1 MLLRIC
7 DLMAKDTF
15 EKARNKNND
24 FDWSAIPKD
33 KIDQFN
39 QIDFESMSYL
49 YPPNYSI
56 GIWSKEFKLN
66 LIDLINFQSFTPHKV
81 ILYSVDQDKF
91 TLIDELLES
100 ISPKLLDAF
109 KILVELDDELYDAE
123 LLCSVKSSISQ

>member
-66 LIDLINFQSFTPHKV
+66 LIDLVNFQSFTPHKL

-109 KILVELDDELYDAE
+109 KVLVELDDELYDAE

>member
-1 MLLRIC
+1 
-7 DLMAKDTF
+7 MAKDTF

-49 YPPNYSI
+49 YPPNYSL

-109 KILVELDDELYDAE
+109 KVLVELDDELYDAE

>member
-49 YPPNYSI
+49 YPPNYSL

-109 KILVELDDELYDAE
+109 KVLVELDDELYDAE
-123 LLCSVKSSISQ
+123 LLCSVKSSIS

>member
-15 EKARNKNND
+15 EKARNKD

-39 QIDFESMSYL
+39 QLDLESMSYL
-49 YPPNYSI
+49 YPPNDSL
-56 GIWSKEFKLN
+56 GLWSKEFRFN
-66 LIDLINFQSFTPHKV
+66 LIDLVNFQAFTPHKV
-81 ILYSVDQDKF
+81 LLYSVDQDKF
-91 TLIDELLES
+91 MILDEFLES

>member
-49 YPPNYSI
+49 YPPNYSV

-109 KILVELDDELYDAE
+109 KVLVELDDELYDAE
-123 LLCSVKSSISQ
+123 LLCSVKSSIS

>member
-49 YPPNYSI
+49 YPPNYSL

-123 LLCSVKSSISQ
+123 LLCSVKSSIS

>member
-33 KIDQFN
+33 KIDRFN

-49 YPPNYSI
+49 YPPNYSV

-109 KILVELDDELYDAE
+109 KVLVELDDELYDAE
-123 LLCSVKSSISQ
+123 LLCSVKSSIS

>member
-49 YPPNYSI
+49 YPPNYSL

-109 KILVELDDELYDAE
+109 KVLVELDDELYDAE